1 MEELGPTAWIVWK
14 LARNHTWGQPIPE
27 EDVIALAT
35 KDEDGDEMR
44 AALDAALELSFLT
57 SGPHGVTFQ
66 TAKQNT
72 RKPQTGSERTQSC
85 GNTKSRRHSL
95 DYRRSGRIREPPRG
109 QAP

>member
-1 MEELGPTAWIVWK
+1 MEELGSTARIVWK

-57 SGPHGVTFQ
+57 SGPHGVSIPNGQRKHEEAADWLRENTELREYKI
-66 TAKQNT
+66 TAT
-72 RKPQTGSERTQSC
+72 L
-85 GNTKSRRHSL
+85 SRL
-95 DYRRSGRIREPPRG
+95 PPEW
-109 QAP
+109 PDS